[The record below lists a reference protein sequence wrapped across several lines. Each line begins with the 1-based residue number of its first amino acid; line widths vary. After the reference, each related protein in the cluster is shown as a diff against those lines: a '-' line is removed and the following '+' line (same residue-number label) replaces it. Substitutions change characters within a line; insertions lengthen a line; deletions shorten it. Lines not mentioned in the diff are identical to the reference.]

1 MSLLTATGIS
11 KALQGTRNNQGD
23 LPPPSHPDPLWDQW
37 QGTRTGCWYQKAL
50 KNQLQSLSRCKNTTA
65 QMWSRAKTKS
75 CSQLTPEPLFLAK
88 SSCTASSKTQKA
100 NQTEISTLLSSAPTS
115 SVPAK
120 FLGFTPEP
128 VAIVFHFPPSGCLW
142 KEDVMCLLFPF
153 RHFGW
158 IPSAEL
164 TNNIP
169 SSNSRIPRLFLAAGW
184 SHQADFLSTTAPSC
198 FLYQSHIFKSNNLKR
213 SVTAVFL
220 FCLFYSVVA

>member
-1 MSLLTATGIS
+1 MQEHHSTNVVTSKDKILLSINQS
-11 KALQGTRNNQGD
+11 HCCWQNPLAL
-23 LPPPSHPDPLWDQW
+23 P
-37 QGTRTGCWYQKAL
+37 AL
-50 KNQLQSLSRCKNTTA
+50 
-65 QMWSRAKTKS
+65 
-75 CSQLTPEPLFLAK
+75 
-88 SSCTASSKTQKA
+88 KTQKA

-115 SVPAK
+115 PLPAK

-128 VAIVFHFPPSGCLW
+128 VAIIFHFPPSGWLW

-158 IPSAEL
+158 IPSSEL

-169 SSNSRIPRLFLAAGW
+169 NSNSRIPRLFLAAGW

-198 FLYQSHIFKSNNLKR
+198 FLYQPHILKSNNLKR
-213 SVTAVFL
+213 SITAVFL